1 MPLGPSLV
9 LPKNP
14 HVAIVG
20 SGALGLYYGAK
31 LAHSGV
37 PLSFLARRDLVHLQQ
52 KGLQI
57 RCTEG
62 DFHLK
67 EIKAYAEPK
76 QIGPVDLVI
85 VAIKTTAN
93 NSLAKLLPPLVGPE
107 TAVCTLQNGLGNEEL
122 IGSIVGR
129 DRVLCGVCHVCVSRP
144 TPGVASNMSGG
155 NIRFSDLTGG
165 DTPRAQS
172 VAQLFEQAGIRCS
185 VAPSV
190 GSARWY
196 KLVWNVPFNGLSI
209 AEGGIDTA
217 QILANPKLH
226 AKTLVLMKE
235 VMAASTA
242 LGFPQDSEHTNQE
255 IARTEK
261 MGAYQPS
268 SLLDYLANKPVELE
282 SIWGEALRQGTE
294 GGVPMPQL
302 TELYQKLK
310 QLVRV

>member
-1 MPLGPSLV
+1 MPPGSSLV
-9 LPKNP
+9 LPKKP
-14 HVAIVG
+14 HVAILG

-37 PLSFLARRDLVHLQQ
+37 LVSFLARRDLVHLQQ

-62 DFHLK
+62 DFHLPH
-67 EIKAYAEPK
+67 IKVYAEPQ

-93 NSLAKLLPPLVGPE
+93 ASLGKLLPPLVGPE

-122 IGSIVGR
+122 IASIVGR
-129 DRVLCGVCHVCVSRP
+129 NRILCGVCHVCVSRP

-155 NIRFSDLTGG
+155 NIRFSDLTAG

-172 VAQLFEQAGIRCS
+172 LAQLFEQAGIRCS

-209 AEGGIDTA
+209 SEGGIDTA

-226 AKTLVLMKE
+226 AKTLDLMNE

-242 LGFPQDSEHTNQE
+242 LGFPQDPEHPNQE
-255 IARTEK
+255 IARTQK

-268 SLLDYLANKPVELE
+268 SLLDYLAKKPVELE
-282 SIWGEALRQGTE
+282 SIWGETLRQATAA
-294 GGVPMPQL
+294 GVPMPQL
-302 TELYQKLK
+302 AELYQKLK

>member
-1 MPLGPSLV
+1 MPPSPSLV

-31 LAHSGV
+31 LAHGGV
-37 PLSFLARRDLVHLQQ
+37 PVSFLARRDLVHLKQ

-57 RCTEG
+57 TCTEG
-62 DFHLK
+62 DFHLPH
-67 EIKAYAEPK
+67 IKAYAEP
-76 QIGPVDLVI
+76 QEIGPVDLVI
-85 VAIKTTAN
+85 VAFKTTSNA
-93 NSLAKLLPPLVGPE
+93 SLAKLLPPLIGPD
-107 TAVCTLQNGLGNEEL
+107 TSVCTLQNGLGNEEL
-122 IGSIVGR
+122 IGSLVGR
-129 DRVLCGVCHVCVSRP
+129 NRILCGVCHVCVSRP

-165 DTPRAQS
+165 DTPRVQS
-172 VAQLFEQAGIRCS
+172 IAQLFEQAGIRCS

-196 KLVWNVPFNGLSI
+196 KLVWNIPFNGLSI
-209 AEGGIDTA
+209 SEGGIDTA
-217 QILANPKLH
+217 QILSNPKLH
-226 AKTLVLMKE
+226 AETLALMNE

-242 LGFPQDSEHTNQE
+242 LGFPQDPKHPIQE
-255 IARTEK
+255 IARTQK

-268 SLLDYLANKPVELE
+268 SLLDYLAKKPVELE
-282 SIWGEALRQGTE
+282 SIWGEALRQGTAA
-294 GGVPMPQL
+294 GVPMPKL
-302 TELYQKLK
+302 KELYQKLT

>member
-1 MPLGPSLV
+1 MPTSLSLV

-14 HVAIVG
+14 HVAILG

-37 PLSFLARRDLVHLQQ
+37 SVSFLARRDLVHLQQ

-62 DFHLK
+62 AFHLPHVK
-67 EIKAYAEPK
+67 VYAEP
-76 QIGPVDLVI
+76 QEIGPVDLVI
-85 VAIKTTAN
+85 VAFKTTSNA
-93 NSLAKLLPPLVGPE
+93 SLAQLLPPLIGPE
-107 TAVCTLQNGLGNEEL
+107 TSVCTLQNGLGNEEL
-122 IGSIVGR
+122 IGSLVGR
-129 DRVLCGVCHVCVSRP
+129 SRILCGVCHVCVSRP
-144 TPGVASNMSGG
+144 SPGVASNMSGG
-155 NIRFSDLTGG
+155 NIRFSDLTEGN
-165 DTPRAQS
+165 TPRAQS
-172 VAQLFEQAGIRCS
+172 IAQLFEQAGIRCS

-209 AEGGIDTA
+209 SEGGIDTA
-217 QILANPKLH
+217 QILANPKHL
-226 AKTLVLMKE
+226 ATTLTLMNE

-242 LGFPQDSEHTNQE
+242 LGFTQDPEHPNQE
-255 IARTEK
+255 IARTRK

-268 SLLDYLANKPVELE
+268 SLLDYLAKKPVELE
-282 SIWGEALRQGTE
+282 SIWGEALRQGTSA
-294 GGVPMPQL
+294 GVPMPEL
-302 TELYQKLK
+302 TKLYQKLK

>member
-1 MPLGPSLV
+1 MPPNPSLA
-9 LPKNP
+9 LPRNP
-14 HVAIVG
+14 HIAILG

-37 PLSFLARRDLVHLQQ
+37 LVSFLARRDLVHLQQ

-62 DFHLK
+62 DFHLPHLK
-67 EIKAYAEPK
+67 VYAEPQ

-93 NSLAKLLPPLVGPE
+93 DSLAKLLPPLIGRE
-107 TAVCTLQNGLGNEEL
+107 TSVCTLQNGLGNEEL

-129 DRVLCGVCHVCVSRP
+129 NRILCGVCHVCVSRP
-144 TPGVASNMSGG
+144 SPGVASNMSGG
-155 NIRFSDLTGG
+155 NIRFSDLTEG

-172 VAQLFEQAGIRCS
+172 IAQLFEQAGIRCS

-226 AKTLVLMKE
+226 AATLTLMNE

-242 LGFPQDSEHTNQE
+242 LGFPQDPEHPNQE
-255 IARTEK
+255 IARTRQ

-268 SLLDYLANKPVELE
+268 SLLDYLAKKPVELE
-282 SIWGEALRQGTE
+282 TIWGEALRQGTAA
-294 GGVPMPQL
+294 GVPMPQL

>member
-1 MPLGPSLV
+1 MPPSPSLV
-9 LPKNP
+9 LPKKP

-31 LAHSGV
+31 LARSGV
-37 PLSFLARRDLVHLQQ
+37 PVSFLARRDLAHLKQE
-52 KGLQI
+52 GLQI

-62 DFHLK
+62 DFHLPQ
-67 EIKAYAEPK
+67 IKVYAEP
-76 QIGPVDLVI
+76 QEIGAVDLVI
-85 VAIKTTAN
+85 VAIKNTSNT
-93 NSLAKLLPPLVGPE
+93 SLAKLLPPLIGHE
-107 TAVCTLQNGLGNEEL
+107 TSVCTLQNGLGNEDL

-129 DRVLCGVCHVCVSRP
+129 NRVLCGVCHVCVSRP

-155 NIRFSDLTGG
+155 NIRFSDLTAG

-209 AEGGIDTA
+209 SEGGIDTA

-226 AKTLVLMKE
+226 AKTLVLMNE

-242 LGFPQDSEHTNQE
+242 LGFSQDPEHPNQE
-255 IARTEK
+255 IARTRK

-268 SLLDYLANKPVELE
+268 SLLDFLAKKPVELE
-282 SIWGEALRQGTE
+282 SIWGEALRQGTSA
-294 GGVPMPQL
+294 GVPMPEL

-310 QLVRV
+310 QLVQV

>member
-1 MPLGPSLV
+1 MPPNPSLA
-9 LPKNP
+9 LPNNP

-37 PLSFLARRDLVHLQQ
+37 PVSFLARRDLAHLQQ
-52 KGLQI
+52 EGLQI

-62 DFHLK
+62 DFHLPQ
-67 EIKAYAEPK
+67 IKVYAEP
-76 QIGPVDLVI
+76 QEIGIVDLVI
-85 VAIKTTAN
+85 VAIKTTSNA
-93 NSLAKLLPPLVGPE
+93 SLAQLLPPLIGHE
-107 TAVCTLQNGLGNEEL
+107 TSVCTLQNGLGNEEL

-144 TPGVASNMSGG
+144 SPGVASNMSGG

-209 AEGGIDTA
+209 SEGGIDTA

-226 AKTLVLMKE
+226 AETLTLMNE
-235 VMAASTA
+235 VMAASIA
-242 LGFPQDSEHTNQE
+242 RGFPQDPEHPKQE
-255 IARTEK
+255 IARTLK

-268 SLLDYLANKPVELE
+268 SLLDYLAKKPVELE
-282 SIWGEALRQGTE
+282 SIWGEALRQGTAA
-294 GGVPMPQL
+294 GADMPQL
-302 TELYQKLK
+302 RELYRKLK
-310 QLVRV
+310 QLVRI

>member
-1 MPLGPSLV
+1 MPPNPSSA

-37 PLSFLARRDLVHLQQ
+37 PVSFLARRDLAHLQQ
-52 KGLQI
+52 EGLQI

-62 DFHLK
+62 DFHLPQ
-67 EIKAYAEPK
+67 IKVYAEPK
-76 QIGPVDLVI
+76 EIGPVDLVI
-85 VAIKTTAN
+85 VAFKTTSNAA
-93 NSLAKLLPPLVGPE
+93 LAKVLPPLIGHE
-107 TAVCTLQNGLGNEEL
+107 TSVCTLQNGLGNEEL

-144 TPGVASNMSGG
+144 SPGVASNMSGG

-209 AEGGIDTA
+209 SEGGIDTA
-217 QILANPKLH
+217 QILANPVLH
-226 AKTLVLMKE
+226 AETLVLMNE
-235 VMAASTA
+235 VMAASAA
-242 LGFPQDSEHTNQE
+242 LGFPQDPDHPNQE
-255 IARTEK
+255 IARTQK

-268 SLLDYLANKPVELE
+268 SLLDYLAKKPVELE
-282 SIWGEALRQGTE
+282 SIWGEALRQGTAA
-294 GGVPMPQL
+294 GAAMPQL
-302 TELYQKLK
+302 KVLYQKLK
-310 QLVRV
+310 QLVRI

>member
-1 MPLGPSLV
+1 MPLGHSLV

-37 PLSFLARRDLVHLQQ
+37 PVSFLARRDLAHLQQ

-62 DFHLK
+62 NFHLRQ
-67 EIKAYAEPK
+67 IKAYAEPQ

-85 VAIKTTAN
+85 VAIKTTSNA
-93 NSLAKLLPPLVGPE
+93 SLAQLLPPLIGPD

>member
-1 MPLGPSLV
+1 MPPSPSLV
-9 LPKNP
+9 LPKDP

-20 SGALGLYYGAK
+20 AGALGLYYGAK

-37 PLSFLARRDLVHLQQ
+37 PVSFLARRDLVHLQQ

-62 DFHLK
+62 DFHLPHLK
-67 EIKAYAEPK
+67 VYAEPQ

-93 NSLAKLLPPLVGPE
+93 DSLAKLLPPLIGPV
-107 TAVCTLQNGLGNEEL
+107 TSVCTLQNGLGNEEL
-122 IGSIVGR
+122 LGSIVGR
-129 DRVLCGVCHVCVSRP
+129 NRILCGVCHVCVSRP
-144 TPGVASNMSGG
+144 SPGVASNMSGG
-155 NIRFSDLTGG
+155 NIRFSDLTEGN
-165 DTPRAQS
+165 TPRAQS
-172 VAQLFEQAGIRCS
+172 VAQLFEKAGIRCS

-226 AKTLVLMKE
+226 AATLTLMNE

-242 LGFPQDSEHTNQE
+242 LGFPQDLEHPNQE
-255 IARTEK
+255 IARTRQ

-268 SLLDYLANKPVELE
+268 SLLDYLAQKPVELE
-282 SIWGEALRQGTE
+282 SIWGEALRQGTSA
-294 GGVPMPQL
+294 GVPMPEL

-310 QLVRV
+310 QLVQV

>member
-1 MPLGPSLV
+1 MPPGPSLV
-9 LPKNP
+9 LPKKP

-37 PLSFLARRDLVHLQQ
+37 PVSFLARRDLVHLQQ

-62 DFHLK
+62 DFHLPH
-67 EIKAYAEPK
+67 IKVYAEPQ
-76 QIGPVDLVI
+76 QIGPVDLAI

-93 NSLAKLLPPLVGPE
+93 ASLGKLLPPLVGPD
-107 TAVCTLQNGLGNEEL
+107 TAVCTLQNGLGNEEF

-129 DRVLCGVCHVCVSRP
+129 GRILCGVCHVCVSRP

-155 NIRFSDLTGG
+155 NIRFSDLTEG

-172 VAQLFEQAGIRCS
+172 VAQLFEHAGIRCS

-209 AEGGIDTA
+209 AEGAIDTA

-226 AKTLVLMKE
+226 AKTLVLMNE

-242 LGFPQDSEHTNQE
+242 LGFPQDPEHPNQE
-255 IARTEK
+255 IARTQK

-268 SLLDYLANKPVELE
+268 SLLDYLANKAVELE
-282 SIWGEALRQGTE
+282 SIWGEALRQGTAA
-294 GGVPMPQL
+294 GVPMPQL
-302 TELYQKLK
+302 AELYQKLK